1 MLACALF
8 VQYGLHLE
16 LEHLKEA
23 SNEIRDPELKLLRL
37 EVPLSQHL
45 RYWNTYFKV
54 KIVAVSIPESYMI

>member
-1 MLACALF
+1 MHDSTFGGYGSLWMLACALF

-45 RYWNTYFKV
+45 RY
-54 KIVAVSIPESYMI
+54 